1 MTDISNI
8 SFSELSNP
16 TGFEIQVNHNFEF
29 DSQSA
34 DNFLGNNSSNNFD
47 MLKELGDLEKAY
59 TSAVNTNNFTKDYT
73 NCVVDLK
80 EEYGDKLNALSR
92 MDVRAYCGAKVGVF
106 DKEPPLI
113 GDAMSAMA
121 KSGLDG
127 YVNLLEGADTF
138 DSIKNADSYLNN
150 LEDKYHGKTLTDIA
164 NGDHNHKTNTN
175 DFTKFPESHDI
186 FNNNTS
192 HNTKIDI
199 TDPDYFSKTFDNN
212 LNNMLKPPPSMGGIP
227 DYPNIRHDPSQDP
240 NIKIDDPLSYKMPD
254 HDPLSYKIPDPDP
267 LNMEMPDN
275 SITIDDKY
283 TNNEIPDTYNS
294 SFHNRELVYMDGVC
308 KQVTKDLPSS
318 FNDITDPNYISKTF
332 DNNLKTIFD
341 QHKVNLPI
349 NENLRDGIPQVSE
362 PNHLAPNHIM
372 NFSIESS
379 NALNFDSGD
388 KFTFDTKG
396 IFESTNLDFGHNN
409 TLDSRI
415 VPDSFNFNSGHNHS
429 FDNVVQHELPS
440 LNTMIDQNLN
450 NFLDNHNSG
459 ITIASF

>member
-1 MTDISNI
+1 MTDLSNI
-8 SFSELSNP
+8 SFSDLSNP
-16 TGFEIQVNHNFEF
+16 QGFEIQVSNDFEF
-29 DSQSA
+29 NSHSA
-34 DNFLGNNSSNNFD
+34 DNFLGNNNSNNFD
-47 MLKELGDLEKAY
+47 MLKEFTELEKAY

-73 NCVVDLK
+73 NCVGDLN

-92 MDVRAYCGAKVGVF
+92 MDVRAYCAAKVGVF
-106 DKEPPLI
+106 DKEPAII

-121 KSGLDG
+121 KKGLDG

-164 NGDHNHKTNTN
+164 NGDHNHKTITN

-199 TDPDYFSKTFDNN
+199 TDPDYISKTIDNN
-212 LNNMLKPPPSMGGIP
+212 LNNMLKPPSMGGITDP
-227 DYPNIRHDPSQDP
+227 DYPGTMHDNNQSL
-240 NIKIDDPLSYKMPD
+240 N
-254 HDPLSYKIPDPDP
+254 IPDPDYP
-267 LNMEMPDN
+267 GTMHDN

-294 SFHNRELVYMDGVC
+294 SFHNRELVYMDGVY

-332 DNNLKTIFD
+332 DNNLKTILD
-341 QHKVNLPI
+341 QHKVNLPF

-440 LNTMIDQNLN
+440 LNTMIDQNFN
-450 NFLDNHNSG
+450 NFLNNHNSG
-459 ITIASF
+459 FTIASF